1 MPSLLPEID
10 KNTTYTQ
17 KEVAVTITL
26 DGQEAVTFQD
36 LPLSVRST
44 SPDVLHFLRLR

>member
-26 DGQEAVTFQD
+26 DGQEAVTFLGFAVKCTVD
-36 LPLSVRST
+36 KS
-44 SPDVLHFLRLR
+44 